1 MSLNLFKRAIAA
13 TATIAATAGAAL
25 SAQTPTPAP
34 TPTPTP
40 APASAPAAAT
50 TPGST
55 PPSAPAPLAV
65 SAATVSAPVAAAY
78 TPHRVYDT
86 KRKRF
91 IDLETMIA
99 AIARADAAFLGEFHD
114 DPGTHRLQRAILEG
128 TARRREGKIVLALEM
143 FERDVQPRL
152 NAYLANEIDE
162 PTFLANSRPW
172 PNYNSDYRPLVEF
185 AKENRWP
192 VVGGNI
198 PRRIASQVS
207 RRGLIALDSLP
218 EADRPLAAAQNSC
231 PRDEYFTR
239 FDGVMGDMSAHG
251 LRPSP
256 EERATMVSR
265 MYEAQCAKDEA
276 MGEAVATAMTEHNTL
291 VIHANGAFHSDYRLG
306 TVARVRRRAP
316 RAKLVV
322 VTFAPV
328 KDLDAANGREKRK
341 MGDYVVFTLD
351 PK

>member
-1 MSLNLFKRAIAA
+1 MSLNLFKRAVAA
-13 TATIAATAGAAL
+13 SVTIAATTVSTL
-25 SAQTPTPAP
+25 SAQAP
-34 TPTPTP
+34 ST
-40 APASAPAAAT
+40 
-50 TPGST
+50 GST
-55 PPSAPAPLAV
+55 PPTAP
-65 SAATVSAPVAAAY
+65 APVAASAASAAVATATSAPY

-143 FERDVQPRL
+143 FERDAQPRL
-152 NAYLANEIDE
+152 NAYLNNEIDE
-162 PTFLANSRPW
+162 PTFLANARPW

-198 PRRIASQVS
+198 PRRVASMVS

-218 EADRPLAAAQNSC
+218 EADRPLAAAENSC

-251 LRPSP
+251 MKPSP

-276 MGEAVATAMTEHNTL
+276 MGEAVAAAMTEHNTL

-316 RAKLVV
+316 RAKLIV

-328 KDLDAANGREKRK
+328 ADLDAANGREKRR
-341 MGDYVVFTLD
+341 MGDYVVFTLA
-351 PK
+351 PRRP

>member
-1 MSLNLFKRAIAA
+1 MRLNLLKYIAA
-13 TATIAATAGAAL
+13 ASITIAVATGTTL
-25 SAQTPTPAP
+25 SAQNPAAASTPASTPPTAPAPVASTPTA
-34 TPTPTP
+34 
-40 APASAPAAAT
+40 APAA
-50 TPGST
+50 P
-55 PPSAPAPLAV
+55 
-65 SAATVSAPVAAAY
+65 AY

-91 IDLETMIA
+91 VDLETMIA

-143 FERDVQPRL
+143 FERDVQPQL

-162 PTFLANSRPW
+162 PTFLAASRPW
-172 PNYNSDYRPLVEF
+172 PNYNADYRPLVEF
-185 AKENRWP
+185 AKANRWP
-192 VVGGNI
+192 VVGGNV
-198 PRRIASQVS
+198 PRRIASQVA
-207 RRGLIALDSLP
+207 RRGLVALDSLP
-218 EADRPLAAAQNSC
+218 AADRPFVAAQNSC
-231 PRDEYFTR
+231 PRDDYFTR
-239 FDGVMGDMSAHG
+239 FDAVMGDMAAHG
-251 LRPSP
+251 MRPSP
-256 EERATMVSR
+256 EERTTMVSR
-265 MYEAQCAKDEA
+265 MYESQCAKDEA
-276 MGEAVATAMTEHNTL
+276 MGEAVANAMTEHNTL

-306 TVARVRRRAP
+306 TVERVRRRAP
-316 RAKLVV
+316 RAKLIV

>member
-1 MSLNLFKRAIAA
+1 MLLNIFKVSFHAIAA
-13 TATIAATAGAAL
+13 ISAAAFSLA
-25 SAQTPTPAP
+25 AQTAAPAP
-34 TPTPTP
+34 TGSAAPAAVP
-40 APASAPAAAT
+40 APAST
-50 TPGST
+50 VTPT
-55 PPSAPAPLAV
+55 AN
-65 SAATVSAPVAAAY
+65 PVAIGY

-128 TARRREGKIVLALEM
+128 SARRRDGKIVLALEM
-143 FERDVQPRL
+143 FERDVQPRV

-172 PNYNSDYRPLVEF
+172 PNYPTDYRPLVEF

-192 VVGGNI
+192 VVAGNV

-207 RRGLIALDSLP
+207 RRGLVALDSLA
-218 EADRPLAAAQNSC
+218 EGDRPFVAANNSC
-231 PRDEYFTR
+231 ERDEYWER
-239 FDGVMGDMSAHG
+239 FKGVMGDMSGHG
-251 LRPSP
+251 MQLSP
-256 EERATMVSR
+256 EQVSAMVWR
-265 MYEAQCAKDEA
+265 TYEAQCVKDEA
-276 MGEAVATAMTEHNTL
+276 MGESVAAAMTEHNTL

-306 TVARVRRRAP
+306 TVERVRRRAP
-316 RAKLVV
+316 RARMVV

-328 KDLDAANGREKRK
+328 ADLDAANGREKRK
-341 MGDYVVFTLD
+341 MGDYVVFTLA
-351 PK
+351 PRRP